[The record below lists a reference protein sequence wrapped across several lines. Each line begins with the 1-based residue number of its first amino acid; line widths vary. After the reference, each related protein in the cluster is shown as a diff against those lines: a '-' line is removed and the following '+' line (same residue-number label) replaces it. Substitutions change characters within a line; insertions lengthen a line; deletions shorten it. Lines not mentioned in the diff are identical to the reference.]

1 MKTGHTTY
9 KIPLIVLVFL
19 FFLWGFVTCMN
30 DVLIPYL
37 KELFALNYFQ
47 AMLVQFC
54 FFGAYFI
61 GSLIYYLVSRSG
73 ADPINKIGY
82 KNGIIMGLIIS
93 AVACFLFY
101 PAAKLSIYTLF
112 LGALFIL
119 GLGFTMLQIT
129 ANPYVSL
136 LGRRDGA
143 PSRLNL
149 AQGLNSLG
157 TTVAPILGGY
167 LIFELYVA
175 KGGSGSVEW
184 IYIFFT
190 LLFLFLALVVYY
202 TDLPEFKNKEIFP
215 KGFDALHFPHLK
227 WGILA
232 MFLYVGAEVAIGS
245 FIISFLALPEILGIA
260 EKIAKNYLALYWGG
274 AMIGRF
280 VGAVSLNKA
289 FSITKRYVFAWAIA
303 LTVFVLLWAIVPLS
317 FEQIYYL
324 LFFVVLNLI
333 GSFIGKSSPSKT
345 LGIFAF
351 INVLLLFL
359 LVFSTG
365 KLTFWLVIGMGLFNS
380 IMWSNIFTLSIEG
393 LGKYTVQG
401 SSLLIMAILGG
412 ALVPLGQ
419 GVFADIFGIQNSFLL
434 LMPCYL
440 YIAFFGFFY
449 HRISTKNQ

>member
-175 KGGSGSVEW
+175 KGGSGSV
-184 IYIFFT
+184 
-190 LLFLFLALVVYY
+190 
-202 TDLPEFKNKEIFP
+202 
-215 KGFDALHFPHLK
+215 
-227 WGILA
+227 
-232 MFLYVGAEVAIGS
+232 
-245 FIISFLALPEILGIA
+245 
-260 EKIAKNYLALYWGG
+260 
-274 AMIGRF
+274 
-280 VGAVSLNKA
+280 
-289 FSITKRYVFAWAIA
+289 
-303 LTVFVLLWAIVPLS
+303 
-317 FEQIYYL
+317 
-324 LFFVVLNLI
+324 
-333 GSFIGKSSPSKT
+333 
-345 LGIFAF
+345 
-351 INVLLLFL
+351 
-359 LVFSTG
+359 
-365 KLTFWLVIGMGLFNS
+365 
-380 IMWSNIFTLSIEG
+380 
-393 LGKYTVQG
+393 
-401 SSLLIMAILGG
+401 
-412 ALVPLGQ
+412 
-419 GVFADIFGIQNSFLL
+419 
-434 LMPCYL
+434 
-440 YIAFFGFFY
+440 
-449 HRISTKNQ
+449 